1 MTSRSHSKR
10 GVRMKYAKA
19 LLIGALFAANI
30 LAGEASHG
38 QTRTCSDSS
47 LPSEVH
53 NLLLSRFSG
62 FQVVVPK
69 DLDSD
74 EIQEWKARKQD
85 RCPGYVHAQ
94 FGPSVAGYAIVLMRK
109 TSPTETHQML
119 VFLRQEAHGYAVRVL
134 SPSSKV
140 EAHTLVV
147 SLGASGE
154 YHPVEG
160 GRSIRTHWPVILYE
174 AIGAGIEGYYFS
186 NGSWHSIL
194 LSE

>member
-1 MTSRSHSKR
+1 
-10 GVRMKYAKA
+10 MKCAKA
-19 LLIGALFAANI
+19 LLIGALFTVNI
-30 LAGEASHG
+30 LAGEALHG

-53 NLLLSRFSG
+53 NLLLSRFPG
-62 FQVVVPK
+62 FRVVVPK

-74 EIQEWKARKQD
+74 ESQEWKARKQNG
-85 RCPGYVHAQ
+85 CPGYVHAR
-94 FGPSVAGYAIVLMRK
+94 FGPSVAGYAISLIRK
-109 TSPTETHQML
+109 ASPTETHQML
-119 VFLRQEAHGYAVRVL
+119 VFLKQEAHGYAVRVL

-154 YHPVEG
+154 YLPVEG
-160 GRSIRTHWPVILYE
+160 GRSIRTHWPVVLYE
-174 AIGAGIEGYYFS
+174 AIDAGMEGYYFS
-186 NGSWHSIL
+186 DGSWHSIL